1 MGLARLIRHAFGLLL
16 AAAVIAIAASP
27 LEAASPRLIEVHM
40 RLASDRGPPTVALTF
55 DACGG
60 KTDRR
65 ILDLLVRERIPATI
79 FVTSIWL
86 RRNPEGLAL
95 LLANPGLFGIENHGR
110 HHVPAVDRAANIFG
124 LKAAGSAQAV
134 AAEIEGGREDII
146 KATGRTP
153 QWYRGAAAVYT
164 GESLDLARHLGQR
177 IAGFSIAA
185 DGGALLSRS
194 QTSRRIAAAR
204 DGDILLMHINHPE
217 RRAGQGVAE
226 GLLELKRRGYR
237 FVRLDSPGVGFE
249 PENPK

>member
-1 MGLARLIRHAFGLLL
+1 MKPARLRGLL
-16 AAAVIAIAASP
+16 AAALLALAASAP
-27 LEAASPRLIEVHM
+27 QAAGPRLIEARM
-40 RLASDRGPPTVALTF
+40 RMAEDRGPPTVALTF

-86 RRNPEGLAL
+86 RRNPEALAL
-95 LLANPGLFGIENHGR
+95 LLQHPGLFEIENHGR
-110 HHVPAVDRAANIFG
+110 HHVPAVDREASIFG
-124 LKAAGSAQAV
+124 LKAAGSPQAV
-134 AAEIEGGREDII
+134 AAEIEGGRDDVI

-153 QWYRGAAAVYT
+153 GWFRGAAAVYT
-164 GESLDLARHLGQR
+164 AESMDLARHLGQR

-194 QTSRRIAAAR
+194 LTTRRIAAAR

-217 RRAGQGVAE
+217 RAAGEGVAA
-226 GLLELKRRGYR
+226 GLLDLKRRGYR
-237 FVRLDSPGVGFE
+237 FVRLDSPGISFKLDTG
-249 PENPK
+249 K